1 MTRAVRLCYACTGRI
16 CVRSGIGM
24 AEHVCS
30 PAPLCLRLLAN
41 PWQPTALQ
49 CVRQRP
55 CWHQGSRFMGSQTPL
70 SILTPTLLVA
80 IFAVRASML
89 MSAPEQPS
97 AVAPDARDQQEGI
110 RNKPRK

>member
-1 MTRAVRLCYACTGRI
+1 
-16 CVRSGIGM
+16 
-24 AEHVCS
+24 
-30 PAPLCLRLLAN
+30 
-41 PWQPTALQ
+41 
-49 CVRQRP
+49 
-55 CWHQGSRFMGSQTPL
+55 MGSQTPL